1 MTQKQAQTIEQA
13 LARAAKEGIRI
24 VGTGTMKL
32 DGARF
37 WIVSSKTYATTGRAY
52 IVELIGTHLECTC
65 RAQGICKHR
74 AVVHQVLKTLKDERQ
89 AEPSAPEQIRAFDQA
104 KVAEQDAEMAAR
116 GQVWNAAQLRYE
128 PAEPSVGTCPQCG
141 GAMSWADSVH
151 NAMRCQ
157 SCQHLIA
164 GVTAKQDIYCE
175 ECGRFKSHCD
185 AAGHANPP
193 ATWSRMGQTRKSK
206 SEYELLRADERERDY
221 SEMQPAAPLCEMCQE
236 ATAVFFS
243 PQLRCKACQ
252 DLCNRQDKERAIAA
266 GYIAPKAPKS
276 KRLLSSPDT
285 SEAFSIFAP
294 SDGEALAAAGH
305 GMIYRG
311 QM

>member
-52 IVELIGTHLECTC
+52 IVELIGTHLECNC

-74 AVVHQVLKTLKDERQ
+74 AVVHQTLKSERQ
-89 AEPSAPEQIRAFDQA
+89 AEPSAPEQVRAFDQA

-175 ECGRFKSHCD
+175 DCGRFKSHCD

-193 ATWSRMGQTRKSK
+193 APWSRMGQVRK
-206 SEYELLRADERERDY
+206 SEYEDA
-221 SEMQPAAPLCEMCQE
+221 Q
-236 ATAVFFS
+236 
-243 PQLRCKACQ
+243 K
-252 DLCNRQDKERAIAA
+252 
-266 GYIAPKAPKS
+266 
-276 KRLLSSPDT
+276 
-285 SEAFSIFAP
+285 FSIFAP
-294 SDGEALAAAGH
+294 SDGEALAAAGR
-305 GMIYRG
+305 GLIYRG